1 MKSVVKI
8 AFIGIIVA
16 LIILVVDLVYS
27 YLSGREIILE
37 NLLLYFGYNLM
48 YALPLSTVNAYFFDY
63 TNFKVEWVRYGK
75 YRYGIGFIGS
85 VIITLVTF
93 FFIRLFHNMVLNG
106 ETFEQF
112 LATEKMETYITATFI
127 TLIAALF
134 FHALYFYKALQDKK
148 VKEQKVIANTASA
161 QFDALKN
168 QLDPHFLF
176 NSLNVLTSL
185 IEEDTGAA
193 QDFTTALSKVYRYV
207 LEQKNKELVSVDEE
221 LDFAR
226 TYVQLLKMRFE
237 DSIQFHL
244 PEQSSD
250 SEAKVVPLSLQ
261 LLLENAVKHNIV
273 TAKKPLHIYIEEA
286 DGYLTIKNNL
296 QRKQTISDR
305 KGVGLAN
312 IVQRYDLLTDRTV
325 KIVETEQ
332 EFVVKLPMLTKKL
345 REMTSI
351 ETTDANRNMDERYI
365 RARKKI
371 EDLKGFYY
379 NLLSYALVIPFLA
392 FINYQTYW
400 GFKWFFFPMAGWGL
414 GILFHAY
421 GTFVNDGF
429 LGKNWEERQIEK
441 YMREEENLG
450 NKWK

>member
-1 MKSVVKI
+1 T
-8 AFIGIIVA
+8 A
-16 LIILVVDLVYS
+16 
-27 YLSGREIILE
+27 
-37 NLLLYFGYNLM
+37 
-48 YALPLSTVNAYFFDY
+48 T
-63 TNFKVEWVRYGK
+63 
-75 YRYGIGFIGS
+75 
-85 VIITLVTF
+85 IITLIV
-93 FFIRLFHNMVLNG
+93 
-106 ETFEQF
+106 
-112 LATEKMETYITATFI
+112 
-127 TLIAALF
+127 ALF

-148 VKEQKVIANTASA
+148 VTEQKVIANTAFA

-185 IEEDTGAA
+185 IEEDTDAA

-237 DSIQFHL
+237 ESIQFYL
-244 PEQSSD
+244 PEQASNPES
-250 SEAKVVPLSLQ
+250 KVVPLSLQ

-273 TAKKPLHIYIEEA
+273 TSKKPLRIYIEEEH
-286 DGYLTIKNNL
+286 GYLIVKNNL
-296 QRKQTISDR
+296 QPKQTVNDR

-312 IVQRYDLLTDRTV
+312 IVQRYDLLTNRKV
-325 KIVETEQ
+325 KIVQTEL

-345 REMTSI
+345 REMTTI
-351 ETTDANRNMDERYI
+351 ENNHNAPVIDDRYI
-365 RARKKI
+365 RARKRI

-379 NLLSYALVIPFLA
+379 NLISYIIVIPFLA
-392 FINYQTYW
+392 FINYQTFW

-414 GILFHAY
+414 GLLFHAY

-429 LGKNWEERQIEK
+429 LGKHWEERQIQK
-441 YMREEENLG
+441 YMREEEETIS